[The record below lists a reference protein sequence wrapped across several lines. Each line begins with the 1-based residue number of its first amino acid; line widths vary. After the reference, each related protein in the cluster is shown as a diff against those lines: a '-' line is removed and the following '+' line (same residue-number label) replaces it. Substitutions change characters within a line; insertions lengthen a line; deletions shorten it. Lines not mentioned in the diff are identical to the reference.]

1 MAELFALIFQ
11 LYEDEFLQKKSFRL
25 RENSKYY
32 FYSYMKTQSIIYFPK
47 GKSALVLLPIYEMN
61 FVQKQGCS
69 S

>member
-32 FYSYMKTQSIIYFPK
+32 FYSYMKMKFLNQSSTFQRENP
-47 GKSALVLLPIYEMN
+47 L
-61 FVQKQGCS
+61 
-69 S
+69 